1 MGQKVICYV
10 ILSRIYRSRVKDYA
24 ILRTLGVTKKDMAK
38 IVNVE
43 MIVIGYSVILF
54 TYLLFNGLIFAVD
67 ALTFLRQIGIL
78 TVILYFGNVIF
89 SGDDTFSTFFEKHPY
104 PRKADWDLLKYSV
117 KAY

>member
-1 MGQKVICYV
+1 
-10 ILSRIYRSRVKDYA
+10 
-24 ILRTLGVTKKDMAK
+24 MAK

-78 TVILYFGNVIF
+78 TVILYFFVMIIF
-89 SGDDTFSTFFEKHPY
+89 TTSMSKRFNKRVFMFTVRESVRGDED
-104 PRKADWDLLKYSV
+104 DD
-117 KAY
+117 